1 MVSPRFCNYD
11 LLPHL
16 ATVRLCIASYSLH
29 IRVCLATIQGN
40 SLPEP
45 LLDVETGQGRLKPWG
60 SMCKHPVIT
69 LIHTT
74 VVHCVHPNR
83 TR

>member
-1 MVSPRFCNYD
+1 MVSPRFCNYE

-29 IRVCLATIQGN
+29 IGVYLAKIQGK

-45 LLDVETGQGRLKPWG
+45 LEICWMLRLDRIG
-60 SMCKHPVIT
+60 SSLGAQCASI
-69 LIHTT
+69 LS
-74 VVHCVHPNR
+74 
-83 TR
+83 